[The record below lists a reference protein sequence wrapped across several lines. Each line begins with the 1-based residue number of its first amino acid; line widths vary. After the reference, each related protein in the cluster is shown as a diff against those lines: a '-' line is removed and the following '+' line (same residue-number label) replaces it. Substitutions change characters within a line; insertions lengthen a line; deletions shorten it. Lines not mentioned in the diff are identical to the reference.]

1 MSLLVPDTG
10 LLFWM
15 VLSFGIVFFILA
27 KYGFPVILKSVE
39 QRKEYI
45 TNSVEAAKEAN
56 SRLAEIK
63 QEGEVL
69 LAEVRKQ
76 QKEILNEALADKER
90 ILTEAHQKAIEETQ
104 RILDQTTKQIQQE
117 KQKAIR
123 EVRTEV
129 AMLSVSVAE
138 KVIRNKLDMEG
149 GQKEM
154 INRLIDEITVA
165 KS

>member
-1 MSLLVPDTG
+1 
-10 LLFWM
+10 M

-63 QEGEVL
+63 QEGEAL

-76 QKEILNEALADKER
+76 QKEILNEALADKDQ
-90 ILTEAHQKAIEETQ
+90 ILNEAREKAGVETQ
-104 RILDQTTKQIQQE
+104 RILDQAMMQIQLE
-117 KQKAIR
+117 KRKAIR
-123 EVRTEV
+123 EVRTEL
-129 AMLSVSVAE
+129 ASLSVSVAE
-138 KVIRNKLDMEG
+138 KVIRKSTFSFCKKTKCG
-149 GQKEM
+149 G
-154 INRLIDEITVA
+154 
-165 KS
+165 

>member
-104 RILDQTTKQIQQE
+104 RIL
-117 KQKAIR
+117 
-123 EVRTEV
+123 
-129 AMLSVSVAE
+129 
-138 KVIRNKLDMEG
+138 
-149 GQKEM
+149 
-154 INRLIDEITVA
+154 
-165 KS
+165 